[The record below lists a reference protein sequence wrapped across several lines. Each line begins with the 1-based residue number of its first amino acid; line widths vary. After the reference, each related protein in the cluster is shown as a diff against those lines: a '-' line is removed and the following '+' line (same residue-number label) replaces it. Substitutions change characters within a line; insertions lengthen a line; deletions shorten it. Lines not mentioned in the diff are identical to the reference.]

1 MDIREEI
8 YTTQKKLSYKKN
20 NLARLDEILTA
31 IDGIIIFNNYINDS
45 VEALKIISDSSEE
58 MDKIETIADNS
69 EYISLNAKHIIQLI
83 KDGIDSG
90 RI

>member
-1 MDIREEI
+1 MKEGENMRI
-8 YTTQKKLSYKKN
+8 YPKITAQKN
-20 NLARLDEILTA
+20 
-31 IDGIIIFNNYINDS
+31 
-45 VEALKIISDSSEE
+45 SEE